1 MKKIRISKDP
11 KKAARRRAELKAG
24 GEYKR
29 ALKARDGSQG
39 PASEV
44 RKIDPKTG
52 QVIPN

>member
-11 KKAARRRAELKAG
+11 KKELRQRQALKAG

-39 PASEV
+39 PASAV
-44 RKIDPKTG
+44 RKIDPKLWRDTR
-52 QVIPN
+52 